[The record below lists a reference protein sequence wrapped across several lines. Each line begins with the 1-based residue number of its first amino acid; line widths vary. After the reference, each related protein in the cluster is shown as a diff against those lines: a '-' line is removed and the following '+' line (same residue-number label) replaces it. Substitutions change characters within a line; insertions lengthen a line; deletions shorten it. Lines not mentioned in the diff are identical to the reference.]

1 MQRARDLFSVIV
13 FLLDLVLVLMLC
25 SRRQKAEILLR
36 QKHQMHLI
44 LDTTGEGILRFGSDF
59 KIAPGHSRSAGTIVR
74 WEESLAGRDV
84 RDVLRDLNP
93 C

>member
-1 MQRARDLFSVIV
+1 
-13 FLLDLVLVLMLC
+13 
-25 SRRQKAEILLR
+25 
-36 QKHQMHLI
+36 LI